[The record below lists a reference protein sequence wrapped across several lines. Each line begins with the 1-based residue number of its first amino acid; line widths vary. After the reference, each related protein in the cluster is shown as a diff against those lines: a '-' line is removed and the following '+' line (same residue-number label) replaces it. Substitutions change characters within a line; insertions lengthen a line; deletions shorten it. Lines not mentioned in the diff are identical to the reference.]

1 MKLIGWRC
9 PQYGLK
15 LTFRI
20 CPKVLFCTCHIEGA
34 RCNQCKQHMLIQR
47 QFIFPS
53 VITIEVVGKPM
64 RETGIYH
71 PNRLPEPAPGQRS
84 ASRSRSEE
92 HTSEL
97 QSRGHL
103 VCRLL

>member
-71 PNRLPEPAPGQRS
+71 PNRLPEDRKSTRLNSSHVA
-84 ASRSRSEE
+84 
-92 HTSEL
+92 TSYAVFCL
-97 QSRGHL
+97 KIKSTRMA
-103 VCRLL
+103 